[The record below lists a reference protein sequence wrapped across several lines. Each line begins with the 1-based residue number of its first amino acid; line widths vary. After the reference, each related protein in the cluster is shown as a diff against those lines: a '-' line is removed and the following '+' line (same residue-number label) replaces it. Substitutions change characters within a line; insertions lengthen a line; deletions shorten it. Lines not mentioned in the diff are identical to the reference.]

1 MELIEL
7 DERAPDRLMG
17 AGCTLDA
24 GEMKVRRREWAE
36 LRDRSTGIRDV
47 AGGVVIGL
55 AADEPLDQVADLAA
69 RESECCAFYTFVLR
83 IEGKQRDLEVTAGER
98 REIAARVLLGL
109 A

>member
-7 DERAPDRLMG
+7 DGSAPDLLIG
-17 AGCTLDA
+17 AGCTLGAD
-24 GEMKVRRREWAE
+24 EMKVRRREWAE
-36 LRDRSTGIRDV
+36 LRDRSPGIRDV
-47 AGGVVIGL
+47 AGGVAIGL
-55 AADEPLDQVADLAA
+55 AADEPLDRVADLAA

-83 IEGKQRDLEVTAGER
+83 IEGTQRELEVTAGEG

>member
-24 GEMKVRRREWAE
+24 GEMKFRRGEWAE

-55 AADEPLDQVADLAA
+55 AADEPLDQVADRAA
-69 RESECCAFYTFVLR
+69 RESDCCAFYTFLPPV
-83 IEGKQRDLEVTAGER
+83 EGKQRDLEATADPSCDVAAAFPR
-98 REIAARVLLGL
+98 RL